1 MQNLKYISSTVK
13 KLQKASKYRA
23 TSYGMIAIEL
33 LKSSKIS
40 LQKTIDINDAALY
53 INGLNQTLQDETEFI
68 SYLIKYKNCNLA
80 DVLVTQLFKNI
91 TKDKILYI
99 TICLIYGQENQNL
112 QMMICQ
118 CALNSNIVIAD
129 KLFQKM
135 PLPDEIPLQSHDLTQ
150 CTIYIYIYMCV
161 LIVVLLLN
169 PGT

>member
-1 MQNLKYISSTVK
+1 
-13 KLQKASKYRA
+13 
-23 TSYGMIAIEL
+23 MIAIEL

-99 TICLIYGQENQNL
+99 TIFLIYGQENQNL